1 MTHRFKHNMLLII
14 LFAGGLINV
23 SHAQSRYDSAF
34 AEIALSYPEKLLVFT
49 DRTLYAVNETIRF
62 SALLQ
67 SGNEPYHGLGSKVLY
82 VELVNSSGTAV
93 AQGKFL
99 IVKNQSTGKLSIPS
113 NSLSGSYY
121 LRSYTRWMRNFGSQ
135 DFSYIPIRVVNPYS
149 SDVLRDKPAPGKNDL
164 SAVPGGIRMVS
175 SSLSR
180 TTYHAGDRVEVEF
193 SLEDGSITQVHNA
206 CISVVPSGTIDTTI
220 FQYKVDS
227 RMTGGEP
234 FQLNFLP
241 EMNGT
246 SISGIVREQNN
257 QKPASD
263 TRIHFSILGEESA
276 YFVAQSDPEGRF
288 LINIPTRTG
297 FQEMFVVPEYQQ
309 DNPVEVRIDND
320 FTSEPLPFQA
330 GSFTQQQEEQV
341 LASRLAL
348 HMQLQGTYLA
358 DSSINN
364 AGLTKGSESIPFY
377 GTPEI
382 SVRIDEYVNLPNLE
396 EVIQNLIPKTF
407 VIRREGEVHFLIKSE
422 NPMISMF
429 PPLILIDHI
438 PVFDMDVIM
447 AIPPSKLD
455 HIEVIPEVY
464 VLGEVKYGGIIS
476 FTSRE
481 GDLASIRLPE
491 GSYFFDYLAFQP
503 ASIPQ
508 GARYSGPGKI
518 PDTRNTLFW
527 MDQLELHKGNVQKV
541 SFQAASVPG
550 SYLILFRGVSSD
562 GDIVY
567 GMEHF
572 RVE

>member
-1 MTHRFKHNMLLII
+1 MNRRTTYRLLLIV
-14 LFAGGLINV
+14 LLAGGLING
-23 SHAQSRYDSAF
+23 SHAQTIYDSTF
-34 AEIALSYPEKLLVFT
+34 TEIALKYPEKVHVFS

-67 SGNEPYHGLGSKVLY
+67 TRSELYHRLGSKVLY

-93 AQGKFL
+93 AKGKFL
-99 IVKNQSTGKLSIPS
+99 IKENLSTGKLSIPS
-113 NSLSGSYY
+113 NSLSGYYY

-135 DFSYIPIRVVNPYS
+135 SFSYIPIRVVNPYS
-149 SDVLRDKPAPGKNDL
+149 SDVLTDKPAPGKNNL
-164 SAVPGGIRMVS
+164 SAVPESVRMVS

-193 SLEDGSITQVHNA
+193 KLEDGSINHVHNA

-227 RMTGGEP
+227 RMNGSEP
-234 FQLNFLP
+234 FQFNFLP
-241 EMNGT
+241 DIKGT
-246 SISGIVREQNN
+246 SISGLAIESNN

-263 TRIHFSILGEESA
+263 TRIHFSILGEEAA
-276 YFVAQSDPEGRF
+276 YFVTESDSRGRF
-288 LINIPTRTG
+288 LINTPSRTG
-297 FQEMFVVPEYQQ
+297 FQEMFVVPEYQT
-309 DNPVEVRIDND
+309 DNPIEVRIDND

-330 GSFTQQQEEQV
+330 SSFYLQQEEQV

-364 AGLTKGSESIPFY
+364 AGLTKGPESIPFY

-382 SVRIDEYVNLPNLE
+382 SVRIDEFVNLPNLE
-396 EVIQNLIPKTF
+396 EVIQNLVPKTF
-407 VIRREGEVHFLIKSE
+407 VMRHDGEVHFLIKSE
-422 NPMISMF
+422 NPMMSMF

-438 PVFDMDVIM
+438 PVFDMEVIM

-464 VLGEVKYGGIIS
+464 VLGEVKFGGIIS

-527 MDQLELHKGNVQKV
+527 MDQIELHKGTSQKV
-541 SFQAASVPG
+541 SFQRASIPG
-550 SYLILFRGVSSD
+550 RYLILFRGVSSD

-567 GMEHF
+567 GIDHF
-572 RVE
+572 NVE